1 MRKLTYTDRSGAVWT
16 FRDYRVATTGVQ
28 PETLNH
34 HSGEYRAFVA
44 EHSDTILVY
53 RFGDRSY
60 RTAEPNVLEGQLLFA
75 RQVEP
80 PKRHVPRISRE
91 VSESACL
98 ERRRPL
104 PKHQASTRSDSIDG
118 TR

>member
-1 MRKLTYTDRSGAVWT
+1 MRNLTFTDRSGAVWT

-28 PETLNH
+28 PVSLNH
-34 HSGEYRAFVA
+34 QSGEYRAFVA

-75 RQVEP
+75 RPVEASH
-80 PKRHVPRISRE
+80 RHVPRISRE
-91 VSESACL
+91 VAQSECL
-98 ERRRPL
+98 AHRRPL
-104 PKHQASTRSDSIDG
+104 PNRE
-118 TR
+118 

>member
-1 MRKLTYTDRSGAVWT
+1 MRKLTFTDQSGAVWT

-28 PETLNH
+28 PVSLNH
-34 HSGEYRAFVA
+34 QSGEYRAFVA

-75 RQVEP
+75 RPVEP
-80 PKRHVPRISRE
+80 PRRNVPRISRD
-91 VSESACL
+91 VAQSGCL
-98 ERRRPL
+98 AIRKPL
-104 PKHQASTRSDSIDG
+104 PRTNG
-118 TR
+118 

>member
-1 MRKLTYTDRSGAVWT
+1 MRKLTFTDQSGAVWT

-28 PETLNH
+28 PVAVNH
-34 HSGEYRAFVA
+34 QSGEYRAFVA

-75 RQVEP
+75 RPVDP
-80 PKRHVPRISRE
+80 PQRHLPRASRE
-91 VSESACL
+91 TSHSPCL
-98 ERRRPL
+98 ARRRRIPESG
-104 PKHQASTRSDSIDG
+104 A
-118 TR
+118 

>member
-1 MRKLTYTDRSGAVWT
+1 MRKLTFTDRSGAVWT

-28 PETLNH
+28 PVSLNH
-34 HSGEYRAFVA
+34 QSGEYRAFVA

-75 RQVEP
+75 RPVEP
-80 PKRHVPRISRE
+80 PRRHVPHISRE
-91 VSESACL
+91 VVQSGCL
-98 ERRRPL
+98 AVRKPL
-104 PKHQASTRSDSIDG
+104 PRVD
-118 TR
+118 R

>member
-28 PETLNH
+28 PVSLNH
-34 HSGEYRAFVA
+34 QSGEYRAFVA

-75 RQVEP
+75 RPVEP
-80 PKRHVPRISRE
+80 PRHAPRISRE
-91 VSESACL
+91 VAQNGCL
-98 ERRRPL
+98 AIRKPL
-104 PKHQASTRSDSIDG
+104 PRAG
-118 TR
+118 G